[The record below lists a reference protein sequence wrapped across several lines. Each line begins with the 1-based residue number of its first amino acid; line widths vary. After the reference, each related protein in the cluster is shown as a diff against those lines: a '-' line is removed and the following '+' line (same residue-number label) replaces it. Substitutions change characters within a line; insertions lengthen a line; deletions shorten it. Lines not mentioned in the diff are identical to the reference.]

1 MGMESIRSRDA
12 RRGTAERER
21 TRQAERREDRQYRER
36 ERRESRERTE
46 ESQLEALRRSLM
58 GTGMVGQA
66 EVQTADRPE
75 LMRIQG
81 DVSELKY
88 RRGRIKGLQSEIATE
103 RTGVEKGQERDAL
116 EAEWAEMEGDPS
128 VSAGQSSA
136 ALRVMNRKRRGL
148 FTRGARLQDQ
158 GFRARKSGE
167 SIEEYLV
174 TARKG
179 LDERE
184 RLGKEAD
191 RKEIDRR
198 AEERNRVSR
207 VRTANDLGFD
217 IPLDSTIGV
226 ANKTIR
232 GYRGSERDRKV
243 VERKEKARKA
253 LDDRV
258 SKHQVREKEF
268 DPTKDKRGKPLGWIF
283 TGKTEWTASPAA
295 TKSMRRQFEKQRPGE
310 NIPVDLWTDEENDDF
325 EFQAVK
331 KFPELQD
338 PSFITRLG
346 EILALGG
353 ESEKVEAR
361 DRAEIDRA
369 NTIADF
375 QLNFVKAPGGKASK
389 GATSPSSPAA
399 APRKRLQRPRGPI
412 GQRSNTDVLNTVLG
426 R

>member
-1 MGMESIRSRDA
+1 ESIRSRDA

-184 RLGKEAD
+184 RLGKQAD

-243 VERKEKARKA
+243 VEALGASTKGFRRAGMEWGIGRYLWFLEGFWVQMQDKKILKLPDIGQEKFWWALPYDHHVAKEKW
-253 LDDRV
+253 LDRNGAPV
-258 SKHQVREKEF
+258 KELGP
-268 DPTKDKRGKPLGWIF
+268 DPDFPRAGTKVII
-283 TGKTEWTASPAA
+283 
-295 TKSMRRQFEKQRPGE
+295 Q
-310 NIPVDLWTDEENDDF
+310 DDG
-325 EFQAVK
+325 
-331 KFPELQD
+331 
-338 PSFITRLG
+338 ST
-346 EILALGG
+346 G
-353 ESEKVEAR
+353 ESGVQYSASDILSFSIRYLKWDSKTAREWLEEHEAMEMSYNEMQGVLEEQHELMK
-361 DRAEIDRA
+361 AEEM
-369 NTIADF
+369 
-375 QLNFVKAPGGKASK
+375 QHG
-389 GATSPSSPAA
+389 
-399 APRKRLQRPRGPI
+399 
-412 GQRSNTDVLNTVLG
+412 
-426 R
+426 